1 MSAKDPK
8 TTPMMRQYHAFKR
21 QHPECLLL
29 FRMGDFY
36 ETFGDDAVTAA
47 RALGITLTS
56 RDKGSENAVPLAGI
70 PVKALDTYLP
80 RLLEQGFKVALAEQ
94 LEDPAKAK
102 GLVKRGVVRLY
113 TQGTLYEEELL
124 PPGESSWLAALSH
137 NRRGYGLAL
146 CELSTG
152 ELLHASFQGADA
164 WREARAEV
172 LRQRPR
178 ELLLPESLLHRRD
191 ELGGAV
197 TRRLDDDFRPA
208 EAERRLKEH
217 YGVGTLAGFG
227 LGGDRLPVS
236 AAGAVLAYLA
246 ETQLGEPVRLQPPR
260 PLHSS
265 AHLLLDRAAVDTL
278 ELVSSAADRSSS
290 KRSLL
295 ELLDRTRTPMGRRL
309 LRRWL
314 LAPPAVLE
322 PIQNRQEAVAEL
334 VDDAAS
340 RALLERGLDGVGDL
354 ERSVGR
360 LVHRRCPPRDLVL
373 IRDALRRLPELAG
386 WLAERDGAHWAVLAD
401 GLTERPAT
409 LESLERAL
417 VEEPGR
423 LGDGAVIARGWDERF
438 DEALTRLEDAE
449 IWLRDLQKTERERS
463 GIESLKVG
471 YNKVFGYYIEVP
483 RSKAELVPEDYQR
496 KQTLVAAERYITPRL
511 KEQEAVIT
519 RGREELAALEGR
531 IYERLVDEAARDGGE
546 LAALARA
553 LARLDVLNSLALTAL
568 RWGWSRP
575 ELDEG
580 RSLEL
585 DEGRHPLVERYLE
598 RPFVP
603 NDCRLDSEERQIML
617 LTGPNMAGKSTY
629 IRQLGVAVVLAQM
642 GSFVP
647 ARRMRLGLVDAV
659 YTRVGAADDIA
670 RGLSTFMVEM
680 TETARILNCAG
691 PRGLLLLDEVGRGT
705 GTSDGVAIAW
715 AVAEHIH
722 NAASLGSRTVFAT
735 HYHELTRL
743 VEELPRAF
751 NMQLAVSESGGEV
764 RFLHRVEPGCAKA
777 SYGVHV
783 ARLAGLPRGVIR
795 RARAL
800 LRQLED
806 DRLAVP
812 TAQLTLS
819 PPEPD
824 DDEPDYGWL
833 AAELRTAEPESLT
846 PLAALNLLAQW
857 RLRLERDGDQDSGG

>member
-1 MSAKDPK
+1 
-8 TTPMMRQYHAFKR
+8 
-21 QHPECLLL
+21 
-29 FRMGDFY
+29 
-36 ETFGDDAVTAA
+36 
-47 RALGITLTS
+47 
-56 RDKGSENAVPLAGI
+56 
-70 PVKALDTYLP
+70 
-80 RLLEQGFKVALAEQ
+80 
-94 LEDPAKAK
+94 
-102 GLVKRGVVRLY
+102 
-113 TQGTLYEEELL
+113 
-124 PPGESSWLAALSH
+124 
-137 NRRGYGLAL
+137 
-146 CELSTG
+146 
-152 ELLHASFQGADA
+152 
-164 WREARAEV
+164 
-172 LRQRPR
+172 
-178 ELLLPESLLHRRD
+178 
-191 ELGGAV
+191 
-197 TRRLDDDFRPA
+197 
-208 EAERRLKEH
+208 
-217 YGVGTLAGFG
+217 
-227 LGGDRLPVS
+227 
-236 AAGAVLAYLA
+236 
-246 ETQLGEPVRLQPPR
+246 
-260 PLHSS
+260 
-265 AHLLLDRAAVDTL
+265 
-278 ELVSSAADRSSS
+278 
-290 KRSLL
+290 
-295 ELLDRTRTPMGRRL
+295 
-309 LRRWL
+309 
-314 LAPPAVLE
+314 
-322 PIQNRQEAVAEL
+322 
-334 VDDAAS
+334 
-340 RALLERGLDGVGDL
+340 
-354 ERSVGR
+354 
-360 LVHRRCPPRDLVL
+360 
-373 IRDALRRLPELAG
+373 
-386 WLAERDGAHWAVLAD
+386 
-401 GLTERPAT
+401 
-409 LESLERAL
+409 
-417 VEEPGR
+417 
-423 LGDGAVIARGWDERF
+423 
-438 DEALTRLEDAE
+438 LEDAE
-449 IWLRDLQKTERERS
+449 VWLRDLQKTERERS
-463 GIESLKVG
+463 GIDSLKVG

-483 RSKAELVPEDYQR
+483 RSKAELVPKDYQR

-531 IYERLVDEAARDGGE
+531 IYERLVDETARDGE
-546 LAALARA
+546 ALAALARA

-629 IRQLGVAVVLAQM
+629 IRQLGMAVVLAQM

-647 ARRMRLGLVDAV
+647 ARRMRVGLVDAV

-806 DRLAVP
+806 DRLGVP
-812 TAQLTLS
+812 TAQLTLA

-833 AAELRTAEPESLT
+833 AAELRAAEPESLT